1 MHKLASFSIWLLI
14 FTIPWQDMLM
24 LPGIGTVS
32 RFVGILVIAVSFFA
46 TLYLQQVRVHL
57 LNMAMLL
64 FWAWGTTTYLWS
76 INPEGTQIAIISYF
90 QIMVMMWLLLQ
101 WTTRPEEIERFL
113 SAYVL
118 GCYVSVGATL
128 FAYLY
133 QLESAYKRF
142 AAPGFDPNDLAVIMS
157 LGIPMAGYLAVTAG
171 QRMLRWL
178 YRAYPLMALGVVFL
192 TGSRTGFL
200 VALLGCSYM
209 LWTYRDLSL
218 GNRFL
223 FPLFGMVA
231 LLLLLPHIPVD
242 SLERIHTIGSSVS
255 SGDLNYRTRIWM
267 AAMEALENAPHGG
280 LGILWGVGWD
290 GFPVLVTPYLGEP
303 YVYHNAYLS
312 IVMEIGLIGFTLFAL
327 IFGMVL
333 YHVWRLPRREL
344 GLWLTLLAMWAVAAL
359 VLNWEFRKETWF
371 LFALAVAHASI
382 AGMEGRKASGALG
395 AIPGKILS

>member
-1 MHKLASFSIWLLI
+1 
-14 FTIPWQDMLM
+14 M

-32 RFVGILVIAVSFFA
+32 RFVGILVIAVSLFV

-64 FWAWGTTTYLWS
+64 FWAWGTATYLWS
-76 INPEGTQIAIISYF
+76 INPEGTQTAIISYF

-101 WTTRPEEIERFL
+101 WTTRQEDIHHFL

-157 LGIPMAGYLAVTAG
+157 LGIPMAGYLAVVAR
-171 QRMLRWL
+171 QRMLQWL
-178 YRAYPLMALGVVFL
+178 CRAYPLMALGVVFL

-200 VALLGCSYM
+200 VALLGCTYM
-209 LWTYRDLSL
+209 LWTYRDLSM
-218 GNRFL
+218 GNRLL
-223 FPLFGMVA
+223 FPLLGVVA
-231 LLLLLPHIPVD
+231 LLLLLPYIPVD

-267 AAMEALENAPHGG
+267 AAMEALENAPHSGV
-280 LGILWGVGWD
+280 GILWGIGWD
-290 GFPVLVTPYLGEP
+290 GFPTLVTPYLGEP
-303 YVYHNAYLS
+303 YVSHNAYLS
-312 IVMEIGLIGFTLFAL
+312 IVMEVGLIGFTLFAL
-327 IFGMVL
+327 IFGMAL
-333 YHVWRLPRREL
+333 YHVFHMPRRER
-344 GLWLTLLAMWAVAAL
+344 GLWLTLLAMWAIAAL

-371 LFALAVAHASI
+371 LFALAIAHASVMADKGERRDREVRCI
-382 AGMEGRKASGALG
+382 P
-395 AIPGKILS
+395 AIEKRSQG